1 MPSSNSTSDSNV
13 DHCRIAPAD
22 RSSNHRCDFRPSSWN
37 YDVMYPREE
46 RADFGGLADIERR
59 EAGIIVHL
67 RRSKTDQVA
76 AGHLKITV
84 HATAPLTHALP
95 LIHDLYD
102 RRVTGKVVITS

>member
-76 AGHLKITV
+76 AGQAV
-84 HATAPLTHALP
+84 AVPLGRKLRP
-95 LIHDLYD
+95 
-102 RRVTGKVVITS
+102 TSTYKKPK